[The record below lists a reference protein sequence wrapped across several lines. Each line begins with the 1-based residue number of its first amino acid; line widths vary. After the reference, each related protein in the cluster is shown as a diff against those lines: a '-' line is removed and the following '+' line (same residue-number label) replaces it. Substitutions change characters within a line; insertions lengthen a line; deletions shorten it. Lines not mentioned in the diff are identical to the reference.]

1 MSRGWQQTHFLS
13 FAAKQETYRDLPF
26 PMREFIP
33 SLWAAGSVNFF
44 HFGFLTVAI
53 LSFSSPRTIAWDSL
67 HRCQRNEMSA
77 EFTVTLEASA
87 LPLSLPSPAHSR
99 LWQGWSALL
108 INLPLSTFSWGN
120 GIRWAPSI
128 SQLHSRQAGQKVS
141 WHGDKKSQ
149 TWLLWR
155 GSSGFHFPYERSY
168 HFFCSVW
175 KEKSQHNALLKCQW
189 SWHP

>member
-1 MSRGWQQTHFLS
+1 MATDLFLIFCSQTGDLQRSALS
-13 FAAKQETYRDLPF
+13 HEGIHSIPLGCWVSQFFPF
-26 PMREFIP
+26 WFSDCGHPLLFIP
-33 SLWAAGSVNFF
+33 QDNSL
-44 HFGFLTVAI
+44 GFSA
-53 LSFSSPRTIAWDSL
+53 
-67 HRCQRNEMSA
+67 QMSKKWN
-77 EFTVTLEASA
+77 VSRVHCDPGGQCS
-87 LPLSLPSPAHSR
+87 PLSLPSPAHSR